1 MGVAPQCS
9 IPGASS
15 EAIVSTQYT
24 GSAHEVRGGQSEV
37 AKLFRRLTDAH
48 NCWHYGITTAGTMA
62 LQQLVLWHY
71 YSWYY
76 GITTAALWHYNS
88 WYYDITTAGIT
99 LRHYNIWYLPLA
111 IVGDRKD
118 VSCRACAQQAH
129 AARGITRGARDGG
142 CRVEN
147 RGGGGPTSRTNVSH
161 PIACLMHSEVRRHL
175 GHTSRKLPSQHT

>member
-48 NCWHYGITTAGTMA
+48 NCWHYGITTAALWHYNSCTMA
-62 LQQLVLWHY
+62 LQQLH
-71 YSWYY
+71 Y

-88 WYYDITTAGIT
+88 WYYGITTAGIT
-99 LRHYNIWYLPLA
+99 LKQYNIWYYTKAL
-111 IVGDRKD
+111 
-118 VSCRACAQQAH
+118 Q
-129 AARGITRGARDGG
+129 
-142 CRVEN
+142 
-147 RGGGGPTSRTNVSH
+147 
-161 PIACLMHSEVRRHL
+161 HL
-175 GHTSRKLPSQHT
+175 VPAPGHCG